1 VTGLSARAAELV
13 RKLDR
18 AAVPAVLTPMTAD
31 RRLAVAALERYAG
44 AITAGPIGGVA
55 VWAHTGR
62 GPYLTA
68 PQRRQVLATFRAA
81 APSLPLIAGVAPSVD
96 GRSVGA
102 GWSGEQSRG
111 DPVESALAVAEDAAA
126 GGADA
131 LLVFP
136 PRAFA
141 ERPDCA
147 AELLRLHERLAERSG
162 LPLILFI
169 LHAAAGGYAY
179 SPALLR
185 DLLALPD
192 VIGVKIATLDSAMTC
207 QDTTALVRQEFPD
220 RLAITGEDRMF
231 GPSLMWGAQAALVG
245 IAAACSYLTTDLLAS
260 WYAEGERGFA
270 PEGERGFVAA
280 SERMDRFAATT
291 FIQPIEGYVQR
302 MLWAAEA
309 EGIIPADG
317 TCDPFGPG
325 IGAADRERVHEMVR
339 SLRRAGTS

>member
-1 VTGLSARAAELV
+1 MSGLSPRAAELA

-31 RRLAVAALERYAG
+31 RRLAAGALERYASG
-44 AITAGPIGGVA
+44 IAAGPAGGVA

-62 GPYLTA
+62 GPYLSA
-68 PQRRQVLATFRAA
+68 AERRRVLATFRAA
-81 APSLPLIAGVAPSVD
+81 STVPVIAGVAPPAD
-96 GRSVGA
+96 GRD
-102 GWSGEQSRG
+102 
-111 DPVESALAVAEDAAA
+111 DPVDSALAVAEDAAA

-141 ERPDCA
+141 QRPDRDA
-147 AELLRLHERLAERSG
+147 ALLSLHERLASRFR
-162 LPLILFI
+162 LPLMLFV

-179 SPALLR
+179 PPALLR

-192 VIGVKIATLDSAMTC
+192 VVGVKIATLDSAMTC
-207 QDTTALVRQEFPD
+207 QDTTALVREEFPG
-220 RLAITGEDRMF
+220 RLAVTGEDRMF

-245 IAAACSYLTTDLLAS
+245 IAAACTELTTDLLAC
-260 WYAEGERGFA
+260 WYGPRERA
-270 PEGERGFVAA
+270 GFVRA
-280 SERMDRFAATT
+280 SERMDQFAAAT

-309 EGIIPADG
+309 EGIIPADAAH
-317 TCDPFGPG
+317 DPFGPR
-325 IGAADRERVHEMVR
+325 IPAAERERVHQVVR
-339 SLRRAGTS
+339 SLGRSPGRAEGAG